1 MEYRYKPTTNGRNAL
16 AAGMALEK
24 PPKITRVAFG
34 SGKAAE
40 DVNLAD
46 VHALL
51 SYVSEGAVADR
62 RHEGDRFFLTIQY
75 ANSAH
80 QDVKM
85 FLLSEFIVY
94 VEDPETGG
102 DTDLLYG
109 TLGDYRQPV
118 PAYNPAFPPSIFNFP
133 LELIISDEI
142 QVVIAAPAGLV
153 THDELITVVERN
165 VEAFVKA
172 NMAEEMGRHNN
183 SPDAHPDIRRA
194 LEDLQQNIWQYLG
207 EGVVRAERL
216 DLTIPAAGWVESE
229 GAYPWYVDVP
239 HARITEDAAPQL
251 TVLPGSLG
259 IAGDCNLCQTVETLP
274 GALRV
279 WAKAVPAA
287 DITASLLL
295 LKDVR
300 SKEEITI
307 PAIGW
312 VDDEDTAGEF
322 ALHVDI
328 AVENSREEL
337 VPMLTILPAFMSA
350 AGLCG
355 MSSNARTMDGILRV
369 YAKFVPDKPIKAQL
383 ILLETVSSGT
393 SGSYTLPVA
402 TAHTL
407 GGVKVQRGSGLTV
420 DGSGN
425 LAIDAAGSGDVEE
438 LFGSDAGDSVE

>member
-1 MEYRYKPTTNGRNAL
+1 M
-16 AAGMALEK
+16 
-24 PPKITRVAFG
+24 
-34 SGKAAE
+34 
-40 DVNLAD
+40 
-46 VHALL
+46 
-51 SYVSEGAVADR
+51 
-62 RHEGDRFFLTIQY
+62 
-75 ANSAH
+75 
-80 QDVKM
+80 
-85 FLLSEFIVY
+85 
-94 VEDPETGG
+94 
-102 DTDLLYG
+102 
-109 TLGDYRQPV
+109 
-118 PAYNPAFPPSIFNFP
+118 
-133 LELIISDEI
+133 
-142 QVVIAAPAGLV
+142 
-153 THDELITVVERN
+153 
-165 VEAFVKA
+165 
-172 NMAEEMGRHNN
+172 
-183 SPDAHPDIRRA
+183 
-194 LEDLQQNIWQYLG
+194 
-207 EGVVRAERL
+207 VRAERL

-328 AVENSREEL
+328 VVENSREEL

-425 LAIDAAGSGDVEE
+425 LAIDAAGSGDVGE